1 MTMKW
6 SKELRVSQTIP
17 DAVHCVVISGAAPL
31 PLVHLASPFAPP
43 SVNPV
48 LQFEVHFILSPSS
61 SQPTNSID
69 SVASVISLV
78 RATTV
83 QVSEKDFIVIILTI
97 TNMNTVPTG
106 VKQFN
111 LLPRVQPRLPWA
123 MKLF

>member
-17 DAVHCVVISGAAPL
+17 SCLHGLVIFGRSTAPTL
-31 PLVHLASPFAPP
+31 HLASPFAP
-43 SVNPV
+43 VALYPV
-48 LQFEVHFILSPSS
+48 SQVEVHVIAPAVVVQSASFIDASPS
-61 SQPTNSID
+61 IR
-69 SVASVISLV
+69 LV
-78 RATTV
+78 RAASV

>member
-17 DAVHCVVISGAAPL
+17 AAVHSSVIAGGLAPTVVEHVAAPL
-31 PLVHLASPFAPP
+31 PPPFVQVEVHVISSPLTVQLPRSIDGSALISPFRV
-43 SVNPV
+43 SS
-48 LQFEVHFILSPSS
+48 LQG
-61 SQPTNSID
+61 
-69 SVASVISLV
+69 A
-78 RATTV
+78 
-83 QVSEKDFIVIILTI
+83 EKDFIVIILTI

-111 LLPRVQPRLPWA
+111 LLPRVQPRLPGA